1 MKQHHLI
8 AENNMHS
15 AVVAA
20 PDNPPGPDYLPVLG
34 EIISSGTD
42 YLKERAIQRTE
53 YKKMRVVEKVL
64 IKRIKSA
71 ERMHLRDI
79 ELQREDLRNRHQ
91 ERSKVISAACSVMQK
106 HPAQSTEI
114 LQALIS
120 ALR

>member
-20 PDNPPGPDYLPVLG
+20 PDNPSGPDYLPVLG

-64 IKRIKSA
+64 IKKIKSA

-91 ERSKVISAACSVMQK
+91 ERINVISAARVVMQK
-106 HPAQSTEI
+106 HPAQCTEL
-114 LQALIS
+114 LQVLIS
-120 ALR
+120 ALK